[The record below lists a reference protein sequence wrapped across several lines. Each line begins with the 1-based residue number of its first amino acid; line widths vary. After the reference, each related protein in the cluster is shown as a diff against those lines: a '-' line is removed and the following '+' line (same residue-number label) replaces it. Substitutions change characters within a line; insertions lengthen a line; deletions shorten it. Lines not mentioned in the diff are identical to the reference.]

1 MNLYT
6 IFTIYQKEMLE
17 LTRDRRTLISMIA
30 LPLLAIPVLFI
41 LTSHF
46 VSSREKTA
54 ATEASRIA
62 VPASLKTGGLVELL
76 RGSGFEVVTHSDLR
90 GVVERKEVSAAIEE
104 TQNAAGETELKIYE
118 DQTNDASSLSA
129 GKLRGVLDALR
140 AEKVRAALAGS
151 GISEKI
157 LTPFHVTRVNVA
169 PPKKM
174 AGFLFGSIIG
184 YTVILLMFSCC
195 MYPSID
201 MTAGEKERRTLEVLL
216 SSPARREEI
225 VLGKI
230 LASTTAAFITAMLT
244 VASMIVSFRLMP
256 HTAKASE
263 MFKAGVPMTPS
274 IVALV
279 LLSLL
284 PTAVV
289 AAAVMISIC
298 SFAKSFKEGQSYL
311 TPLIMLVIFPA
322 VVGMLPGVE
331 LKGLMALIPVFNVS
345 QLIKQIFLGEFSV
358 RAFLTAFL
366 ANLAYATLAFWVAV
380 RVFKSEGVLFRV

>member
-1 MNLYT
+1 MNPRI

-30 LPLLAIPVLFI
+30 LPLAAIPVLFI
-41 LTSHF
+41 VTSHF

-54 ATEASRIA
+54 ETEAAKIA
-62 VPASLKTGGLVELL
+62 VSANVKTAGLLDQL
-76 RGSGFEVVTHSDLR
+76 SGWGFEPVSKPDLR
-90 GVVERKEVSAAIEE
+90 GAVERKEVAAAIEE
-104 TQNAAGETELKIYE
+104 TVSESGDPELRLYE
-118 DQTNDASSLSA
+118 DQTNDASAVASTN
-129 GKLRGVLDALR
+129 LRVALDALKTD
-140 AEKVRAALAGS
+140 KVRAALAGS

-157 LTPFHVTRVNVA
+157 LTPFRVRRVNVA

-230 LASTTAAFITAMLT
+230 MAATTAAFITAMLT
-244 VASMIVSFRLMP
+244 VGSMVVSFRMMP

-279 LLSLL
+279 LVSLL

-311 TPLIMLVIFPA
+311 TPLIMLVVFPA

-331 LKGLMALIPVFNVS
+331 LKGLMAMIPVFNVS

-358 RAFLTAFL
+358 RSFLVAFL
-366 ANLAYATLAFWVAV
+366 ANLAYATFAFWTAV